1 MCTKV
6 LLHLFWAEGVV
17 EIVLAEHCIE
27 ETIYDSI
34 TQNEL
39 GVLATEVLKGIVVRV
54 MAEDAVITFRSDVH
68 KKLEIHYS
76 IMNFWIWCER
86 VIQIKGTILSKLG

>member
-1 MCTKV
+1 
-6 LLHLFWAEGVV
+6 
-17 EIVLAEHCIE
+17 
-27 ETIYDSI
+27 
-34 TQNEL
+34 
-39 GVLATEVLKGIVVRV
+39 